1 MLGDSDLTSFPTPIC
16 CRLPKWAIS
25 QESPALS
32 WVSHSCTYCP
42 RERWGGWARTSAEDK
57 VVPPRL
63 PFSLHKGR
71 TWAWDGPAAL
81 PLSTP
86 QQPGA
91 QWNQEQQWPVCC
103 FRTRIWWSHR
113 PLSSARSLLDLK
125 WLQAPRAMVWVDLS
139 SCLRIWIISQ
149 VERTRGV
156 RGPWSAHRHSHLNG
170 RAWSNRIPQRLPLP
184 LSTQTLSSLVIY
196 PLGKIPAPDLASLSH
211 SSVAPVISMSR
222 VSTRLPL
229 WSFSI
234 TFLPGSTYPSGNSS
248 HIHVHSGSSSC
259 LKPQLD
265 NLSRAWASKAE
276 KMDN

>member
-32 WVSHSCTYCP
+32 WVSHSCTCCP
-42 RERWGGWARTSAEDK
+42 RERWGGWARTFAKDK

-86 QQPGA
+86 QQPGT

-113 PLSSARSLLDLK
+113 PLSSARSLPDSEV
-125 WLQAPRAMVWVDLS
+125 APSPESHGLGGLEQLPQDLS
-139 SCLRIWIISQ
+139 LVSQ

-170 RAWSNRIPQRLPLP
+170 RAWFNRIPQRLPLP
-184 LSTQTLSSLVIY
+184 LSTQTLSSFVIY

-211 SSVAPVISMSR
+211 SPVAPVISMSR
-222 VSTRLPL
+222 VSTCLPL

-234 TFLPGSTYPSGNSS
+234 TFLPGSTYPLGNSS
-248 HIHVHSGSSSC
+248 HIHSFTLAPPV
-259 LKPQLD
+259 
-265 NLSRAWASKAE
+265 A
-276 KMDN
+276 